1 MSRILER
8 FKPKDERGVMLRNNI
23 LLSAILKVVGLLTS
37 LLIVPVTLA
46 YLNKEQYGIWMTM
59 SSVLMWFSFFDIGLG
74 NGMRN
79 YLTEA
84 ISNSDYRKGRVY
96 LTTTLVMLSGIALIL
111 GAVFIVLTLTLNLND
126 FFNTTAVAGV
136 QLRHALL
143 IAIVCTTVTFVV
155 KNVGLVYVALQ
166 RYAIND
172 LLIVSG
178 NVVALAIIYVIT
190 RTTSSNLTYVV
201 MAFTVTPVIVF
212 LLAAIPLFHRFPQL
226 RPSRKAFDLAFGKQ
240 IVSKGL
246 GFFAIQVTSCLVIF
260 GGSNFFI
267 TQFMGPEAVT
277 PYSIA
282 YRYFNLLAIGY
293 TIIIS
298 PMWNAYTDASVKG
311 EYEWIRKTF
320 RRALLLWGG
329 TVAVGTVMLLFAGMF
344 YRLWVGSNVVIPF
357 SLSVSVLLF
366 ISFFNLNNCVTYLI
380 NGLNKIRVQIVT
392 SIVITALYIAT
403 VMLLGKHL
411 GVEGV
416 VCSMAF
422 SYAAMS
428 MIHLYQCRLLIRQ
441 KATGIWNQ

>member
-1 MSRILER
+1 MSSFFNR
-8 FKPKDERGVMLRNNI
+8 FQPKDERGIMLRNNI
-23 LLSAILKVVGLLTS
+23 LLSAILKVIGLTTS

-46 YLNKEQYGIWMTM
+46 YLDKEQYGIWMTM

-84 ISNSDYRKGRVY
+84 ISNGDYEKGRVY
-96 LTTTLVMLSGIALIL
+96 LTTTLVMLSGIALVL
-111 GAVFIVLTLTLNLND
+111 GTLFVAFTLTLNLND
-126 FFNTTAVAGV
+126 FFNTTAVAGI

-143 IAIVCTTVTFVV
+143 IAVICTTVTFVV

-178 NVVALAIIYVIT
+178 NVLALAVIYVIT
-190 RTTSSNLTYVV
+190 KTTNSNLTYVV

-212 LLAAIPLFHRFPQL
+212 LLATIPLFSHFPQL
-226 RPSRKAFDLAFGKQ
+226 CPSRKDFDLTFGRQ

-298 PMWNAYTDASVKG
+298 PMWNAYTDAYVKNDFN
-311 EYEWIRKTF
+311 WIRKTF
-320 RRALLLWGG
+320 RRALRLWGG
-329 TVAVGTVMLLFAGMF
+329 TVTVGAIMLLFASVF
-344 YRLWVGSNVVIPF
+344 YRLWVGSNVTIPF
-357 SLSVSVLLF
+357 SLSASVLLF

-392 SIVITALYIAT
+392 SVVVTSLYIAA
-403 VMLLGKHL
+403 VMLLGKRL

-416 VCSMAF
+416 ITCMAA
-422 SYAAMS
+422 SYAVMS
-428 MIHLYQCRLLIRQ
+428 IIHLYQCRLLIQQR
-441 KATGIWNQ
+441 ATGIWNQ